1 MREIVRAAV
10 EAALQAGASYA
21 DARIVRQDHE
31 SVQVKNGH
39 VEGLTRSE
47 EVGIGVRVIA
57 GGAWGFAATA
67 DLAADKV
74 VEAAREAV
82 RVARASARAQGEPI
96 QLSDAPPAIA
106 DWRSPCRVDPF
117 EVPLDEKIDLLLDLD
132 KLVRETPE
140 VRVSTGEL
148 NSFRTEKYFA
158 SSEGSD
164 IHQTTT
170 ECGALLQA
178 TAVGD
183 GEVQTRSYP
192 SALEGFHGQVGWEI
206 VEIMDLDGGARVIGK
221 EAAQLLTAPECPSGE
236 MDVIL
241 EGSQLALQVHESCGH
256 PIELDRVFGT
266 ELSLAGGSF
275 LTPDKLG
282 FQYGSEQVNIT
293 ADATVPGGL
302 GTFLY
307 DDEGVHA
314 QRTPIVQ
321 EGVFIGYL
329 TSRETAPRLGG
340 HSQGAMRADGWA
352 RPPLIRMTNI
362 NLEPGTWTLDEMIA
376 DTQHGILLDNTKS
389 WSIDDLR
396 LNFQFSTEVGWLI
409 EDGAITGMVR
419 NPSYQGITP
428 QFWNGCDAVANA
440 REWRLWGV
448 LNCGKGDPMQ
458 VMHVGHGAS
467 RARFRKVRVGIK

>member
-1 MREIVRAAV
+1 MAF
-10 EAALQAGASYA
+10 
-21 DARIVRQDHE
+21 
-31 SVQVKNGH
+31 
-39 VEGLTRSE
+39 
-47 EVGIGVRVIA
+47 IA
-57 GGAWGFAATA
+57 QF
-67 DLAADKV
+67 
-74 VEAAREAV
+74 
-82 RVARASARAQGEPI
+82 
-96 QLSDAPPAIA
+96 
-106 DWRSPCRVDPF
+106 
-117 EVPLDEKIDLLLDLD
+117 
-132 KLVRETPE
+132 
-140 VRVSTGEL
+140 
-148 NSFRTEKYFA
+148 
-158 SSEGSD
+158 
-164 IHQTTT
+164 
-170 ECGALLQA
+170 
-178 TAVGD
+178 
-183 GEVQTRSYP
+183 
-192 SALEGFHGQVGWEI
+192 
-206 VEIMDLDGGARVIGK
+206 
-221 EAAQLLTAPECPSGE
+221 PECPSGE
-236 MDVIL
+236 LDVIL
-241 EGSQLALQVHESCGH
+241 DGSQLALQVHESCGH

-275 LTPDKLG
+275 LQPGKLG
-282 FQYGSEQVNIT
+282 FQYGSEQVNIF

-321 EGVFIGYL
+321 EGVFMGYL

-362 NLEPGTWTLDEMIA
+362 NLEPGDWTLDELIA
-376 DTQHGILLDNTKS
+376 DTKRGILLDNTKS

-409 EDGAITGMVR
+409 EDGAITQMVR

-428 QFWNGCDAVANA
+428 QFWNGCDAVTN
-440 REWRLWGV
+440 RKEWRMWGV